1 MAELLAQIS
10 GSTSTLPPSE
20 ADTCVCACG
29 GTVTACGL
37 WNSGLSRSMIGIKAE
52 VTPLLTSEHRSRIAA
67 LAAEALY
74 STCMQQA

>member
-1 MAELLAQIS
+1 V
-10 GSTSTLPPSE
+10 
-20 ADTCVCACG
+20 CVWRNCH
-29 GTVTACGL
+29 GL

-52 VTPLLTSEHRSRIAA
+52 VTPVLTSEHRSRIAA